1 MQVLPIT
8 TTLRD
13 EWEDAIE
20 DGHIC
25 PQEMTVL
32 GRLIARADDGF
43 RAGLAFMRTPDARRT
58 ERMGRD
64 FEEVHGPIDFD
75 TYQRTKKRH
84 LHGNGDDA
92 A

>member
-25 PQEMTVL
+25 PQEMAVL

-64 FEEVHGPIDFD
+64 FEEVHGPIEIQK
-75 TYQRTKKRH
+75 YQRNKKRPAD
-84 LHGNGDDA
+84 GTPPDA